1 MTNLGAPR
9 SRDLPADELERM
21 RDSVFFDGPDR
32 HRRISR
38 FWILL
43 VLSSTIASAGVVGDS
58 TAAVIGAMIVAP
70 LMTPIQGTMLAVVL
84 GDRRNLV
91 QSMVLLVAGSLTAI
105 AIGWL
110 VGQAV
115 FIDVVAESNSQVAGR
130 VHPRLIDLLAAVATG
145 AVGSIALLRRDI
157 SDTLPGVAIA
167 ISLVPPLTVVGL
179 TLEAGAWS
187 QAWGALLL
195 FVTNVAAILG
205 VGIVVMAARGV
216 YRMVPPP
223 DPSLRSVNRRN
234 AVLVI
239 TALVLVVGTALTA
252 STAAIV
258 ADTRRELSVRDVTG
272 EWADDSGW
280 ELVEIRTQ
288 ESIVVAR
295 LEGPLPL
302 PDTDTLRSALVDA
315 DVDPAGVRVDLYPRE
330 VVELG
335 E

>member
-1 MTNLGAPR
+1 MAVPR

-21 RDSVFFDGPDR
+21 RDSVFVDGPDR
-32 HRRISR
+32 GRRITR

-43 VLSSTIASAGVVGDS
+43 VLSATIASAGVVGDS

-91 QSMVLLVAGSLTAI
+91 QSLVLLVGGALTAV

-110 VGQAV
+110 VGQVV
-115 FIDVVAESNSQVAGR
+115 FLDVVAESNGQVAAR

-187 QAWGALLL
+187 QAWGAFLL

-205 VGIVVMAARGV
+205 VGIVVMAVRGV
-216 YRMVPPP
+216 YRMAPAP
-223 DPSLRSVNRRN
+223 DPAQRSVNRRN
-234 AVLVI
+234 AILVI
-239 TALVLVVGTALTA
+239 TALVVVVGTALTA

-258 ADTRRELSVRDVTG
+258 ADTRRELSVRDVARAWG
-272 EWADDSGW
+272 EDSGW

-288 ESIVVAR
+288 ESTVVAR

-302 PDTDTLRSALVDA
+302 PDTESLRAELTA
-315 DVDPAGVRVDLYPRE
+315 AGIDPSGVRVALYPRQI
-330 VVELG
+330 VDLAD
-335 E
+335 